1 MAEWDFSIEGAGLGA
16 YLRREREE
24 RGISIADVA
33 GATRVRALYIQRIE
47 AEKFDDLPAVPICRG
62 FIRAYASY
70 LHLDAE
76 KVVRYYNDTVGSG
89 TEDTTDGLVVKK
101 HSGPASSPKLIKL
114 LLPIAMTALFILGS
128 GTFLWF
134 LKGKTADFRKL
145 GRLIGQV
152 KSAVQP
158 IANELKNL
166 NVLSN
171 GHSARY
177 SGDVRQMA
185 VPKKFSYR
193 DDSNAE
199 RPNVQK
205 FPRKTKV
212 HESAKPA
219 ASPTKSSFGEVKAT
233 RGWDKTNLRLGLTIK
248 ALEDTW
254 LRLRVDSKR
263 TFELLLAGG
272 SQKTWWGTGKFVL
285 TVGNSAGT
293 RVFLNGSAI
302 PLPQTTSNVLREFV
316 ITGRTIDHQQASS
329 LRAPE

>member
-1 MAEWDFSIEGAGLGA
+1 MAEWNFSIEDVGLGA

-33 GATRVRALYIQRIE
+33 DATRVRAIYIQGIE
-47 AEKFDDLPAVPICRG
+47 SENFDDLPAVPICRG

-70 LHLDAE
+70 LDLDAE
-76 KVVRYYNDTVGSG
+76 KVIRYYNNTFGSG
-89 TEDTTDGLVVKK
+89 TENTTDELAKK
-101 HSGPASSPKLIKL
+101 VGPISSPKLIKL
-114 LLPIAMTALFILGS
+114 LLPIAMTVLFILGS

-134 LKGKTADFRKL
+134 LKGKTADFKKL
-145 GRLIGQV
+145 GRLVGQI

-158 IANELKNL
+158 IAKELKNL

-171 GHSARY
+171 GHSAPD
-177 SGDVRQMA
+177 SGDARQTA
-185 VPKKFSYR
+185 VPKKPSYR
-193 DDSNAE
+193 GDSIAE

-205 FPRKTKV
+205 FPRETKV

-219 ASPTKSSFGEVKAT
+219 ASRTGSSFGEVKAT
-233 RGWDKTNLRLGLTIK
+233 RGRDKTGLRLGLTIK

-254 LRLRVDSKR
+254 LRLRVDSQK

-272 SQKTWWGTGKFVL
+272 SQKTWRGSGKFVL